1 MDAKSV
7 QALYEYNR
15 WANARV
21 FEAVSKLT
29 EDQFAKDLGSSFA
42 SIRGTLT
49 HIVWGEWCWLERW
62 KGISP
67 KSAWNPADFPG
78 AKALERRWAEVE
90 RDQAKFVGAL
100 DRKQLDAV
108 VSYVNLRGE
117 RWAYPLWQQ
126 MVHVVNH
133 STYHR
138 GQVTTMLRQVGA
150 KPVATDL
157 LVFYDEKSAG

>member
-1 MDAKSV
+1 MDVKSL
-7 QALYEYNR
+7 QALYEYNG

-21 FEAVSKLT
+21 FEAVSNLMG
-29 EDQFAKDLGSSFA
+29 DQFVKDLGSSYP
-42 SIRGTLT
+42 SLRDTLT
-49 HIVWGEWCWLERW
+49 HIVCAEWGWLERW
-62 KGISP
+62 KGTSP
-67 KSAWNPADFPG
+67 KSAWNPADFSS
-78 AKALERRWAEVE
+78 AKALERRWIEVE

-138 GQVTTMLRQVGA
+138 GQVTTLLRQVGA
-150 KPVATDL
+150 KPVGTDL
-157 LVFYDEKSAG
+157 LVFYDEKSGG